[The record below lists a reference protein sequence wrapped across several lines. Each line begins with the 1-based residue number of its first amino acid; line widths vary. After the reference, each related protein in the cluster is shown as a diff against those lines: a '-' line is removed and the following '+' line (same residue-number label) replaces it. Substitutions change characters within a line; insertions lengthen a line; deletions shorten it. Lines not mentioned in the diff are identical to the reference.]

1 MGLMFYTLRDYT
13 FPRAKEP
20 FFDDRKIFAFFA
32 LGIVIGMV
40 LFAFEEWGRIASST
54 ETILVLIIGYALME
68 ESLKLVVLN
77 YPKFQRKV
85 DTAFYGLSF
94 GLGISATFTF
104 ATVYASALGL
114 ESPSA
119 VDMTAFALLGVQF
132 VLLHGATTAFIG
144 IGVARGEV
152 KPYFS
157 EAVLIHIA
165 YNLFMVPFFMY
176 DIFEPPLNLLGLGA
190 AYIVVIYGYYKVH
203 TLSIPVLLQDAKKL
217 RGYEKKRR

>member
-1 MGLMFYTLRDYT
+1 M
-13 FPRAKEP
+13 
-20 FFDDRKIFAFFA
+20 
-32 LGIVIGMV
+32 
-40 LFAFEEWGRIASST
+40 
-54 ETILVLIIGYALME
+54 
-68 ESLKLVVLN
+68 
-77 YPKFQRKV
+77 

-114 ESPSA
+114 EAPSA

-165 YNLFMVPFFMY
+165 YNIFMVPFFMY
-176 DIFEPPLNLLGLGA
+176 DIFEPPLNYLGLGA

-217 RGYEKKRR
+217 RGSKKKRR